1 MDRETPLEETQETLT
16 EHLDAALEHVDDET
30 ARFHLRQANQ
40 IAVDL
45 PTLVAR
51 KEAELDD

>member
-1 MDRETPLEETQETLT
+1 MDRERPLEETQETLT
-16 EHLDAALEHVDDET
+16 EHLEAALEHVDDET

-51 KEAELDD
+51 KEAESDD